1 MLRVWLLPIL
11 FFFAT
16 LSSAQ
21 IDLTDT
27 TKVYRIDK
35 LVEVLIDSSNTL
47 TIDGIQNP
55 GIQAKFHVRGNLVFG
70 YTTSNIWLKITSTSK
85 NKVRWYLEIP
95 APFLEYVDFYQQENK
110 IDWHRYES
118 GYFRKQNLRAIP
130 HTGHVFPLAFNN
142 KKNVSYV
149 KISGTSPK
157 TFPVYILNRDKFNDL
172 IRWEDLGYG
181 IFFGILIIMFFYNLF
196 IFFSLRQINYLL
208 YICTILCTISV
219 FLSSTGYGG
228 KFLWPNNPELNYYAG
243 RVSLPFLILFLAVF
257 SNRFLEVKKYS
268 LWNYNILRGLI
279 GLSFIALL
287 LVITEIRQSAGN
299 DLITIATIIFIGT
312 GINCR
317 WRGNK
322 TATFYIVGWSF
333 YFIGGL
339 FLTLRNSGF
348 FEFNFWTTH
357 FVEIGAAMETTFI
370 AFALGDQFRR
380 LKQEKEEIQLLALQA
395 QQDARARL
403 EVQVTKR
410 TQELS
415 NANKELSIMLA
426 TVKDKNALIERKNEE
441 LDTFFYRISHDLKA
455 PISTLVGLSSLA
467 KHDVKDPDALFY
479 FEKQHEQI
487 NRLNNIVRGLVNI
500 IRVGDK
506 MQNKVVIDFEKM
518 ISDCIDSFSS
528 LHKADKI
535 NFIIEIQP
543 RIIYH
548 SEWVILNAIFQ
559 NLIENAIKYS
569 SDTAPYLRIQIT
581 ELNNEI
587 LCIVEDNGLG
597 IAEEHQSNIFDLF
610 YRATEKSS
618 GSGLGLYILK
628 RSLDQLNGKIEMICL
643 EGQGTT
649 FTVTLPKESEVAH

>member
-208 YICTILCTISV
+208 YICTV
-219 FLSSTGYGG
+219 Y
-228 KFLWPNNPELNYYAG
+228 
-243 RVSLPFLILFLAVF
+243 LF
-257 SNRFLEVKKYS
+257 
-268 LWNYNILRGLI
+268 
-279 GLSFIALL
+279 
-287 LVITEIRQSAGN
+287 
-299 DLITIATIIFIGT
+299 
-312 GINCR
+312 
-317 WRGNK
+317 
-322 TATFYIVGWSF
+322 
-333 YFIGGL
+333 
-339 FLTLRNSGF
+339 
-348 FEFNFWTTH
+348 
-357 FVEIGAAMETTFI
+357 
-370 AFALGDQFRR
+370 
-380 LKQEKEEIQLLALQA
+380 
-395 QQDARARL
+395 
-403 EVQVTKR
+403 
-410 TQELS
+410 
-415 NANKELSIMLA
+415 
-426 TVKDKNALIERKNEE
+426 
-441 LDTFFYRISHDLKA
+441 
-455 PISTLVGLSSLA
+455 
-467 KHDVKDPDALFY
+467 
-479 FEKQHEQI
+479 
-487 NRLNNIVRGLVNI
+487 
-500 IRVGDK
+500 
-506 MQNKVVIDFEKM
+506 
-518 ISDCIDSFSS
+518 
-528 LHKADKI
+528 
-535 NFIIEIQP
+535 
-543 RIIYH
+543 
-548 SEWVILNAIFQ
+548 
-559 NLIENAIKYS
+559 
-569 SDTAPYLRIQIT
+569 
-581 ELNNEI
+581 
-587 LCIVEDNGLG
+587 
-597 IAEEHQSNIFDLF
+597 
-610 YRATEKSS
+610 
-618 GSGLGLYILK
+618 
-628 RSLDQLNGKIEMICL
+628 
-643 EGQGTT
+643 
-649 FTVTLPKESEVAH
+649 